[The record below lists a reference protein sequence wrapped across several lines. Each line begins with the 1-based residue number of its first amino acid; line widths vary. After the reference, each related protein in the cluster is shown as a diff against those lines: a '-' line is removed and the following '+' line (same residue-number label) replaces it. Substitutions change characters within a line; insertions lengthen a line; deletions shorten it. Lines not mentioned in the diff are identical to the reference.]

1 MSYINKIIEAI
12 DNNDCTIVFGT
23 DDVEVFYERDS
34 SKCINYKIK
43 NIDQPD
49 MIRKVITETVNN
61 CVINGKV
68 DYYFVENNVLKSIFK
83 YYTDVAEELY
93 SDEVIEK
100 LINGNMVIFEGTSSI
115 KENLAISRFKDAVYK
130 EIDRIDQ
137 RSVNGGKFGTFIDAI
152 FDSISSEDIADGVL
166 KYIGEIANMGDE

>member
-1 MSYINKIIEAI
+1 MGYIDEIIEAI
-12 DNNDCTIVFGT
+12 NNNDCTIVFGT

-43 NIDQPD
+43 NISQPD
-49 MIRKVITETVNN
+49 MIRNVITETVNN
-61 CVINGKV
+61 CVIDGKV

-100 LINGNMVIFEGTSSI
+100 LINSNRVIFEGATSI
-115 KENLAISRFKDAVYK
+115 KENFAISRFRDAVYK

-137 RSVNGGKFGTFIDAI
+137 RSVNGGKFGVFVDAI
-152 FDSISSEDIADGVL
+152 FDSISAKDVAEGVL